1 MSALYEYTQF
11 LRKNNATLSL
21 REKEIANLIFDN
33 FKIISEKSKHGGS
46 RSKFIYSLLNQNLDT
61 LNSDINVAQSEKTG
75 DFKLSRIT
83 QLITKNFRGFQEEI
97 TFELEKPYAFIFGE
111 NGSGKSSFFEAIEY
125 ALTGQISEAK
135 AKRYDVAAYATNV
148 ESNKLEYPQLKGI
161 LNGKNESVINADI
174 NKHSSV
180 LFEKNRIEGFAKV
193 SSYTKTIQQER
204 LSILFGLDDF
214 SNFCTNFSQISQ
226 YISPINLSQNKLVQ
240 VTEKIQLNQK
250 AIEGKNNEIEQIKKE
265 ALVLLTPYPD
275 CNTSTELLK
284 KIEGGDGNQSGLL
297 KNKQDELAKLNNIKT
312 KNIAVANKFLQY
324 LNELRKLITD
334 VDTCANEVNK
344 FKNELSLKSLYELI
358 VNTKSILDSTI
369 CPACQSDI
377 YDCNGNLIL
386 AKDPFTHSQKMLDS
400 LANVKQKEKQLIAS
414 RKTFASKLP
423 LFIGSVS
430 DLNNIVVNKLDIN
443 VSYNDFDSLKKDF
456 NELQKFGNAAKKEIE
471 EFNKNIEA
479 QLKTKGSLQKEVFDL
494 NNIKTKLIELRTHFR
509 LADKS
514 IKENNN
520 AIEALNKT
528 HIPLIKAAKEEQQ
541 KISKLQELEQA
552 YTSVTNKL
560 KAYNENLPIEFSKDL
575 SELVLS
581 LYNSINHHPYDSEVL
596 KSLSLPTKPD
606 SQIMIRY
613 LDGTTA
619 DALKILSEGHLKCL
633 GLSILLAKNIKDEQN
648 VLVFDDIVNAI
659 DDEHRKGVRDTLFNN
674 EQLKNHQLII
684 TTHASEFLKH
694 MENMVGNYKDNA
706 IRYDFCNKTNGRKIT
721 LKNANTFNEI
731 IKARQYMENSNT
743 RDCLMQLRRVLE
755 FLAPV
760 IWKKIAN
767 KKYDPA
773 ISLMFHNPSL
783 TPNLSNYL
791 TVLNKKLK
799 ELAGKA
805 NATAFIRHQ
814 EILETILN
822 IGEKNAIIGHY
833 LNKATHYE
841 EREEEFDDQ
850 ETEELLQIIE
860 ELNTLLITN

>member
-11 LRKNNATLSL
+11 LRKNSVILSL
-21 REKEIANLIFDN
+21 REKEIANLILGN
-33 FKIISEKSKHGGS
+33 FRSVSEKSKHGGS
-46 RSKFIYSLLNQNLDT
+46 RSKFIYNLINQNFNT
-61 LNSDINVAQSEKTG
+61 LNSYLNVAESEKTG
-75 DFKLSRIT
+75 DLKLSKIT
-83 QLITKNFRGFQEEI
+83 KLITKNFRGFQEEI
-97 TFELEKPYAFIFGE
+97 TFELEKPFAFIFGA

-135 AKRYDVAAYATNV
+135 TKRYDVAAYATNV
-148 ESNKLEYPQLKGI
+148 ESKKLEYPQLKGMFT
-161 LNGKNESVINADI
+161 NENESPIRADI
-174 NKHSSV
+174 SKHSSI

-193 SSYTKTIQQER
+193 SSFTKTIQQER

-214 SNFCTNFSQISQ
+214 SNFCTNFSPILQ
-226 YISPINLSQNKLVQ
+226 YLPQESLSQKKLILS
-240 VTEKIQLNQK
+240 TENIKLNQK
-250 AIEGKNNEIEQIKKE
+250 AVDGRRIEIEQITKD
-265 ALVLLTPYPD
+265 ASVLLAPYSD
-275 CNTSTELLK
+275 CNNSAELLK
-284 KIEGGDGNQSGLL
+284 KIEGDDNQLGLL
-297 KNKQDELAKLNNIKT
+297 KSKQDEFTKLNNVKT
-312 KNIAVANKFLQY
+312 KDIAVAKKYLQY
-324 LNELRKLITD
+324 LNELNSLIIN
-334 VDTCANEVNK
+334 VDSCANEVSK

-358 VNTKSILDSTI
+358 INTQSILDSTI

-377 YDCNGNLIL
+377 YDSNGNLL
-386 AKDPFTHSQKMLDS
+386 LNKNPFVHSQEVLNS
-400 LANVKQKEKQLIAS
+400 LADVQKKEKQLIES
-414 RKTFASKLP
+414 KNSFDSKLP
-423 LFIGSVS
+423 LFIGAVS
-430 DLNNIVVNKLDIN
+430 NLNNIITNKLNENILF
-443 VSYNDFDSLKKDF
+443 NDFDTVKKHLI
-456 NELQKFGNAAKKEIE
+456 ELQDFGNLAKKEIE
-471 EFNKNIEA
+471 EFNKNIEEK
-479 QLKTKGSLQKEVFDL
+479 LKTKNALQKEVFDL
-494 NNIKTKLIELRTHFR
+494 NALKTKLIELRTHYR
-509 LADKS
+509 LASKS
-514 IKENNN
+514 KKEAEATIVVIKESH
-520 AIEALNKT
+520 A
-528 HIPLIKAAKEEQQ
+528 PLIKAAKEEQQ
-541 KISKLQELEQA
+541 KLSKLQEIEKA
-552 YTSVTNKL
+552 YVSLTDKL

-581 LYNSINHHPYDSEVL
+581 LYNSINHHSYDSEVL

-606 SQIMIRY
+606 SQITISY

-633 GLSILLAKNIKDEQN
+633 GLSILLAKNIKDKQS
-648 VLVFDDIVNAI
+648 VLVFDDVVNAI

-674 EQLKNHQLII
+674 EELKDHQLII

-694 MENMVGNYKDNA
+694 MENMVADYKNNA

-731 IKARQYMENSNT
+731 VKARQYMENSET

-767 KKYDPA
+767 KKYDSG
-773 ISLMFHNPSL
+773 ISLMFYTPSF

-791 TVLNKKLK
+791 AVLNKRLK
-799 ELAGKA
+799 ELASKA

-822 IGEKNAIIGHY
+822 LGEKNAIINHY

-850 ETEELLQIIE
+850 ETDELLQIVE
-860 ELNTLLITN
+860 ELNNLLINNS